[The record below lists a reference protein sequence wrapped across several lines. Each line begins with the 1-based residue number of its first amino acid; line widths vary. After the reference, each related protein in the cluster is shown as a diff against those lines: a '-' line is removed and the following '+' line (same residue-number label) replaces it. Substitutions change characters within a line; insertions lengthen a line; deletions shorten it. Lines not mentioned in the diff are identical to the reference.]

1 MACENTV
8 TFYTPKGRE
17 VPLQCGRTG
26 FFGERVICE
35 PCRKNLFGEMLEIQR
50 QERNIEADNAWLRS
64 AGWGEM

>member
-8 TFYTPKGRE
+8 TLYTPKGRE

-35 PCRKNLFGEMLEIQR
+35 PCRNDRQAMREIER
-50 QERNIEADNAWLRS
+50 EERNIEADNAWLRS